1 MSGRISNLRRMLCGG
16 SALATATVLSAGLAQ
31 AQFEETT
38 ETAAE
43 QTPGETIVVTG
54 SRIARDPNLAS
65 PIPVQ
70 SVTGTELR
78 EAGQPNITEVLNRL
92 PALLSSTSSEA
103 SISGNN
109 VLNLRGLGSNR
120 TLTLVNG
127 RRYVGG
133 FEGSS
138 AVDVASIPN
147 ALIDRVEVMTG
158 GASALYGSDAVTG
171 VINFILRDDFEGI
184 NVNAR
189 TGISSRGDAQTYNVE
204 LLAGHN
210 FHNNR
215 GNITLSV
222 DWRQDDGLRAGDR
235 PWSRDNGI
243 HRAQANPALRFQQ
256 GDIGS
261 STPLFEQFYSLSAF
275 RYPYGLL
282 IPTTAQGFI
291 DRYNAQFG
299 TALTVSDLSAAELAL
314 IDRRNNSPTR
324 AILPQPT
331 FSISNRSGIISPFN
345 LDIFHG
351 IDLDGDGV
359 PDCDQSFVGFN
370 NQFYLPGFF
379 GDPSPGS
386 DGAFNFDYAGGCWTR
401 DDNGVLRPYR
411 DGLVAGSFNQF
422 GGDGVPDRYDQDS
435 LYPSSENITFNI
447 NTRYDI
453 TPNVRGFL
461 ELAYSKGRSRRNVI
475 QNGFFDLMYGAP
487 DNPFLPAELVGTS
500 ATAPGGFAGAI
511 TGLPGG
517 LWITRDPTDTGGA
530 QTNVDRETIRIVG
543 GFEGEFQNGWSWEI
557 AANYGQFTSET
568 RGTEVILDRFFAAID
583 AVDGPGGSPVC
594 RVDVD
599 PTHIPF
605 TTLFSI
611 PEFNPGVFSFTP
623 GSGQCRPANI
633 WGGADSI
640 SQEARDFFTAQTL
653 DVVELRQSVFSGLLV
668 GDLGDFFTLPAGP
681 VSFALGGEYRKEN
694 ASTTRDPWLRG
705 ELPAESPFPAGTNI
719 SDVSDNNSL
728 GFNALFLYQNS
739 SGSYTAADAFV
750 EVSVPLVADQPF
762 FEELTFDAA
771 YRVADYSTAV
781 GTVGT
786 WKLGLLWT
794 PVDDIS
800 FRTSRSQA
808 IRAPNLRETFITN
821 PAVFRPVDPC
831 DAAEL
836 GNAADPA
843 LREAN
848 CQAGGAG
855 LPALPPGYTDPLSAR
870 FGGVLGGN
878 ELLTEETADT
888 FTLGFVFTPRF
899 LPGFSL
905 TVDYWDIEI
914 KDGIAAV
921 SAQEIVDTCYDATD
935 FPNNVFCTLFE
946 RETDAGSAQ
955 FGGFRFLNQT
965 FVNFARIESRGY
977 DFAASYNFS
986 MWENDFGIRLIGSK
1000 QEALDF
1006 FTSRTDPTAVDP
1018 ALREFRNPEW
1028 SAQLNL
1034 NWRRG
1039 PLSAGWTT
1047 LYQSDQA
1054 EVGVEIETID
1064 NLFGPDGM
1072 AGESYTHNFNAAWQ
1086 VRDNVRLYGGV
1097 NNVTDRNPFRTT
1109 ASWPVGPRGRYF
1121 FLGVEASF

>member
-1 MSGRISNLRRMLCGG
+1 MSVSNFRRLLAGG
-16 SALATATVLSAGLAQ
+16 TALATASAFSVGMAYAQ
-31 AQFEETT
+31 ADEE
-38 ETAAE
+38 AAAPASDII
-43 QTPGETIVVTG
+43 TVTG

-65 PIPVQ
+65 PVPVQ
-70 SVTGTELR
+70 SVTGVELR

-103 SISGNN
+103 SIAGNN

-147 ALIDRVEVMTG
+147 ALIERVEVLTG
-158 GASALYGSDAVTG
+158 GASAVYGSDAVTG
-171 VINFILRDDFEGI
+171 VINFILRDDFEGL
-184 NVNAR
+184 NVNVR
-189 TGISSRGDAQTYNVE
+189 SGISSRSDAQTYNVE
-204 LLAGHN
+204 LLAGRN
-210 FHNNR
+210 FHDGR
-215 GNITLSV
+215 GNITVSV

-235 PWSRDNGI
+235 PWSENNGI

-256 GDIGS
+256 GDITA
-261 STPLFEQFYSLSAF
+261 STPLFQQFYSTAAF
-275 RYPYGLL
+275 RYPFGLF
-282 IPTTAQGFI
+282 IPNDPQRFI
-291 DRYNAQFG
+291 DRYNAQFS
-299 TALTVSDLSAAELAL
+299 TALTVADLSTAEMAL
-314 IDRRNNSPTR
+314 IQRRQNSPTR

-331 FSISNRSGIISPFN
+331 FSISNRAGIISPFN

-351 IDLDGDGV
+351 IDLDGDGT

-379 GDPSPGS
+379 GDPFPRD

-401 DDNGVLRPYR
+401 DGNGTLRPYR

-422 GGDGVPDRYDQDS
+422 GGDGVPDRYDEDS
-435 LYPSSENITFNI
+435 LYPSSENLTFNI
-447 NTRYDI
+447 NTRYDLTANTRAFI
-453 TPNVRGFL
+453 
-461 ELAYSKGRSRRNVI
+461 ELAYSSGRSRRNVI
-475 QNGFFDLMYGAP
+475 QNGFFDLLHGSP

-500 ATAPGGFAGAI
+500 AVAGGGFAGFA

-517 LWITRDPTDTGGA
+517 LWITRDPTDSGGA

-543 GFEGEFQNGWSWEI
+543 GFEGQFQNGWSWEL
-557 AANYGQFTSET
+557 AANYGQFTSDT
-568 RGTEVILDRFFAAID
+568 RGTEIILDRFFAAID
-583 AVDGPGGSPVC
+583 VISHPVTGAPVC
-594 RVDVD
+594 RTDVD
-599 PTHIPF
+599 PTSIPF
-605 TTLFSI
+605 TTFFNI
-611 PEFNPGVFSFTP
+611 PDFDPGIYSFTP
-623 GSGQCRPANI
+623 GDGQCRPANI

-640 SQEARDFFTAQTL
+640 SQEARDFFTART
-653 DVVELRQSVFSGLLV
+653 VNTVELRQTTFNAVLV
-668 GDLGDFFTLPAGP
+668 GDTADFLTLPAGP
-681 VSFALGGEYRKEN
+681 IGFAMGAEYRQEN
-694 ASTTRDPWLRG
+694 ASSIWDPILRG
-705 ELPAESPFPAGTNI
+705 DLPSGSPFPAGTNI
-719 SDVSDNNSL
+719 ADVSNNFSL
-728 GFNALFLYQNS
+728 GFNALFDYNNS
-739 SGSYTAADAFV
+739 SQSYRAADAFI
-750 EVSVPLVADQPF
+750 EVSVPLLAGQPMA
-762 FEELTFDAA
+762 EELTLDAA

-786 WKLGLLWT
+786 WKLGLIWT

-800 FRTSRSQA
+800 FRASRSQA

-821 PAVFRPVDPC
+821 PAVFRPIDPC
-831 DAAEL
+831 DASEL

-843 LREAN
+843 LRTAN
-848 CQAGGAG
+848 CQAGSAD
-855 LPALPPGYTDPLSAR
+855 LPALPPGFTDPLSAR
-870 FGGVLGGN
+870 FGGIVGGN
-878 ELLTEETADT
+878 ENLTEETADT
-888 FTLGFVFTPRF
+888 LTLGFVFTPRF

-914 KDGIAAV
+914 KDGISTV
-921 SAQEIVDTCYDATD
+921 SSQEIVDNCYDATD
-935 FPNNVFCTLFE
+935 FPNNQFCDLFT
-946 RETDAGSAQ
+946 RETDPGSAQ

-977 DFAASYNFS
+977 DFAASYAFS
-986 MWENDFGIRLIGSK
+986 FWENDFGVRLIGSK

-1006 FTSRTDPTAVDP
+1006 FTSTVDPTAVDP

-1064 NLFGPDGM
+1064 SLFGPDGM

-1121 FLGVEASF
+1121 FLGVEANF